1 MSLFIYINQV
11 VKSDVNIL
19 FIYIIELYTVSK
31 VLYNINIGDSMKKG
45 TGKGIIQLGL
55 SILIMV
61 LFQMFYFKVLSLVGL
76 KLEGMAYEIADLIR
90 YVLVAMIVVI
100 IYHGNIKTGRSKF
113 NKTFL
118 NSAIYAIACF
128 IVLVLITIGIHELL
142 NRFAHVAIGYSFT
155 NYFSQTF
162 SVGLI
167 FRLIKEVIII
177 PFLLC
182 IIFPLGFSNIIKNS
196 FGASLIAGLT
206 YGIINALGLHV
217 DLETAIYCSI
227 TPALVVFSL
236 TYLYKANNNI
246 WSVYVTYI
254 LYVLCGTFAIGY
266 LVR

>member
-1 MSLFIYINQV
+1 
-11 VKSDVNIL
+11 
-19 FIYIIELYTVSK
+19 
-31 VLYNINIGDSMKKG
+31 MKKG

-61 LFQMFYFKVLSLVGL
+61 LFQMFYFKVLSLARINLDGIL
-76 KLEGMAYEIADLIR
+76 YEIADLIR
-90 YVLVAMIVVI
+90 YILVTFIVVV
-100 IYHGNIKTGRSKF
+100 IYFGNIKSGRSRFDKSL
-113 NKTFL
+113 L
-118 NSAIYAIACF
+118 NSLIYAIACF
-128 IVLVLITIGIHELL
+128 VVLVLITIGIHEVI
-142 NRFAHVAIGYSFT
+142 NRFCHVGLGYSFT
-155 NYFSQTF
+155 NYFNMSF
-162 SVGLI
+162 SVGLM

-196 FGASLIAGLT
+196 FGASLLAGLV

-217 DLETAIYCSI
+217 DLQTAIYCSI

-246 WSVYVTYI
+246 WSVYITYV
-254 LYVLCGTFAIGY
+254 LYVLFGSFAIGY

>member
-1 MSLFIYINQV
+1 
-11 VKSDVNIL
+11 
-19 FIYIIELYTVSK
+19 
-31 VLYNINIGDSMKKG
+31 MKKG

-90 YVLVAMIVVI
+90 YVLVALIVVI
-100 IYHGNIKTGRSKF
+100 IYHGNIKSGRSRFDKSI
-113 NKTFL
+113 L
-118 NSAIYAIACF
+118 NSIIYAISCF
-128 IVLVLITIGIHELL
+128 IILVLITIGIHELI
-142 NRFAHVAIGYSFT
+142 NKFAHVVIGYSFT
-155 NYFSQTF
+155 NYFDLTF

-182 IIFPLGFSNIIKNS
+182 IIFPLGFSNIIKS
-196 FGASLIAGLT
+196 SVGASLFAGIT
-206 YGIINALGLHV
+206 YGVINALLLHT
-217 DLETAIYCSI
+217 DLQNAIYLSV

-246 WSVYVTYI
+246 WTVYITYV
-254 LYVLCGTFAIGY
+254 LYVLFGTFAIGY